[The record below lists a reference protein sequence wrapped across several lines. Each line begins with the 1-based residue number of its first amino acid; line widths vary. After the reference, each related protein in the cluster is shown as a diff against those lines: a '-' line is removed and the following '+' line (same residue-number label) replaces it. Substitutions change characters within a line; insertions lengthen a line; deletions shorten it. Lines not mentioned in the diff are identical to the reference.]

1 MVIFSARSAGA
12 GSATLPVSSVYNTAA
27 VNARIRELHVW
38 NTTATAVTL
47 AIARLSTTGTQ
58 GSSITARTTDASTET
73 PTITGWNTHTV
84 APTLTFIGYQFTLA
98 GTIGAGV
105 ILPFVDIGITAPL
118 GTGNGIGLYVPT
130 GTGQVVDF
138 TWVCDT

>member
-12 GSATLPVSSVYNTAA
+12 GSATLPVSSVYNTAG
-27 VNARIRELHVW
+27 VGARIRELHVW

-47 AIARLSTTGTQ
+47 AVARLSTAGTQ
-58 GSSITARTTDASTET
+58 GSSITARTTNSSSET
-73 PTITGWNTHTV
+73 PTITGWNTHTGG
-84 APTLTFIGYQFTLA
+84 PTLTFIGFQFTLA

-105 ILPFVDIGITAPL
+105 ILPFSDPLTAPL